1 MPSKSLSVRLIG
13 INSASNGIN
22 GGTGCNFIFLWT
34 EYNYID
40 QSVVCVAYS
49 FHMTYKYTLL
59 KSGFLQ
65 LGDIAPWGHWIIVGP
80 YEMIITFEPP

>member
-1 MPSKSLSVRLIG
+1 MPSESLSVSIVPPMALTGAQVVIVYFF
-13 INSASNGIN
+13 
-22 GGTGCNFIFLWT
+22 GTK
-34 EYNYID
+34 YNYID

-65 LGDIAPWGHWIIVGP
+65 LGDIAPWGHRIIVGP

>member
-1 MPSKSLSVRLIG
+1 MPSESLSVSIVPPMALTGEQVVIVYFF
-13 INSASNGIN
+13 
-22 GGTGCNFIFLWT
+22 GTK
-34 EYNYID
+34 YNYID

-65 LGDIAPWGHWIIVGP
+65 LGDIAPWGHRIIVGP